1 MVDNKHKKVGLNI
14 LYLRHSFG
22 ETQEDLAYAVNVSK
36 SAISQY
42 ECGKKTPTRDHLDD
56 IAHHYLIN
64 TDELIYDDFSF
75 LNSIDSEKKI
85 DLFNLSKEEWIDNAE
100 LLFPI
105 ISSEKA
111 LLNEDF
117 ETAFTSHKAIYNVLC
132 NNPNE
137 FIYYFDIIDKKYE
150 TAKNDKSIKVE
161 ASANQLAIWYI
172 LLWAINISYTIQ
184 DNKEIA
190 INLPNI
196 IKNSIFPSNFLTD
209 LFENDASTYEEIK
222 SLYKIITSD
231 KMDRIIQNN
240 LITVKNSKEYSDLAD
255 YYLALQYILNIV
267 NNNLNMTFNK
277 RIGLEMMDAFMSLG
291 NPYANKLNNISKKAQ
306 VNHRCTTQRR

>member
-1 MVDNKHKKVGLNI
+1 M
-14 LYLRHSFG
+14 
-22 ETQEDLAYAVNVSK
+22 
-36 SAISQY
+36 
-42 ECGKKTPTRDHLDD
+42 
-56 IAHHYLIN
+56 
-64 TDELIYDDFSF
+64 
-75 LNSIDSEKKI
+75 
-85 DLFNLSKEEWIDNAE
+85 IDNVE
-100 LLFPI
+100 LLSPI

-137 FIYYFDIIDKKYE
+137 FLYYFDICNKKYE
-150 TAKNDKSIKVE
+150 KAKNDKSIKVE
-161 ASANQLAIWYI
+161 ASANKLAIWYI
-172 LLWAINISYTIQ
+172 LLLAINTSYTIQ
-184 DNKEIA
+184 NNKEIA

-196 IKNSIFPSNFLTD
+196 IKKSIFPSNFFTD

-231 KMDRIIQNN
+231 KMDRIIQDN

-267 NNNLNMTFNK
+267 NNNLNMTFNM

-291 NPYANKLNNISKKAQ
+291 NPYANKLNNISKKSSS
-306 VNHRCTTQRR
+306 